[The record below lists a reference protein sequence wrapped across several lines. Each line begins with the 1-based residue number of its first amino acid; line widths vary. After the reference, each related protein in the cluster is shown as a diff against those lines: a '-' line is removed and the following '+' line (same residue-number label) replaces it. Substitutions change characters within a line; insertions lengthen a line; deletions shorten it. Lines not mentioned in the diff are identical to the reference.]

1 MKVTRIKND
10 TPDWFDLEI
19 SEKIDIRNKLFHKF
33 KRSNLN
39 IDWELY
45 TEARNSVFRVIKNKK
60 EIVNR
65 KTLEENVNNPKKLW
79 DTIKSLGLPSKHVSN
94 GKICLKQEN
103 KIVFNTYKITEN
115 FKEFFSRL
123 ASNLVSKLPPAPN
136 IYII

>member
-45 TEARNSVFRVIKNKK
+45 TEARNSVFRVIKN
-60 EIVNR
+60 
-65 KTLEENVNNPKKLW
+65 
-79 DTIKSLGLPSKHVSN
+79 
-94 GKICLKQEN
+94 
-103 KIVFNTYKITEN
+103 
-115 FKEFFSRL
+115 
-123 ASNLVSKLPPAPN
+123 
-136 IYII
+136 